1 MPLPF
6 PKNQVRRLGQ
16 RLRIAEVPGDDD
28 LAMLE
33 ELLAA
38 YDEALNAVVNAIR
51 DALAVSPSQRLKNTG
66 TIIEKLRRS
75 SATHLANIH
84 DLAGARIVHE
94 GGSPVEQDQLV
105 ARLSELFRTRGWEHH
120 LIDRRLDPMQGY
132 RAVHVVVRVDQLP
145 VEVQVRTAWQH
156 QWAEFYEKVADRLG
170 RNIRYSSEV
179 DADDVLAAL
188 RLPPTV
194 PDGFRSAITEAASA
208 IVRMSLALSDA
219 LVETEA
225 ALVAG
230 AETEQ
235 VEAVVTKCNG
245 LMQQAV
251 ELLDSFA
258 THPRTDAIRHGREL

>member
-38 YDEALNAVVNAIR
+38 YDEALNAVVNA
-51 DALAVSPSQRLKNTG
+51 
-66 TIIEKLRRS
+66 
-75 SATHLANIH
+75 
-84 DLAGARIVHE
+84 
-94 GGSPVEQDQLV
+94 
-105 ARLSELFRTRGWEHH
+105 
-120 LIDRRLDPMQGY
+120 RRLDPMQGY

-145 VEVQVRTAWQH
+145 VEVQVRTAWQY

-208 IVRMSLALSDA
+208 IVRMSLAFSDA